1 MTNVSIFKNVTD
13 VNGYS
18 GGIELNEILGWIKS
32 GDYGLKDK
40 ISSIRNC
47 QYDFLTKELKKDL
60 PLFTPNGL
68 FSQRN
73 SASLVQY
80 SNAVVLDFDFDQA
93 DKIAAFKQKLIQ
105 YATQLHLRAV
115 WLSPAHGVKALMIHD
130 NTDPS
135 MHYNMFKQIKKNLF
149 PNTPEFDENC
159 SDLCRGCFLS
169 WDPDIFIN
177 QDPNLQPY
185 HFLFD
190 PSMSQPPTK
199 TQSNSGNHVR
209 GEFQHTQDEIDL
221 NNSFQAVCT
230 DKALMNSLVKS
241 FNANNPDYYKD
252 GNRHSE
258 IKRRAVIYCK
268 DGVLYDNAVWSLVGQ
283 FGKNSRAGMDD
294 DDIRSMV
301 SSCYHNARNEFGNER
316 VKYLNYSRNHQ
327 E

>member
-1 MTNVSIFKNVTD
+1 MVKLSIYNNVTD
-13 VNGYS
+13 VNGLS

-60 PLFTPNGL
+60 YLFTPNGL

-80 SNAVVLDFDFDQA
+80 SNVVVLDFDFDQA

-130 NTDPS
+130 NTDPG

-283 FGKNSRAGMDD
+283 FGKDSWAGMDD

-316 VKYLNYSRNHQ
+316 VKYLNYRRNHQ
-327 E
+327 G

>member
-1 MTNVSIFKNVTD
+1 MTNVSIYKNVTD

-32 GDYGLKDK
+32 GNYELKDK

-177 QDPNLQPY
+177 RDPNLQPY

-190 PSMSQPPTK
+190 PSISQPPTK
-199 TQSNSGNHVR
+199 TNSGNLGR

-230 DKALMNSLVKS
+230 DKTLMNLLVKS
-241 FNANNPDYYKD
+241 FNANNPDYYND

-283 FGKNSRAGMDD
+283 FGKDSRAGMDD

-316 VKYLNYSRNHQ
+316 VKYLNYRRNHQ
-327 E
+327 G